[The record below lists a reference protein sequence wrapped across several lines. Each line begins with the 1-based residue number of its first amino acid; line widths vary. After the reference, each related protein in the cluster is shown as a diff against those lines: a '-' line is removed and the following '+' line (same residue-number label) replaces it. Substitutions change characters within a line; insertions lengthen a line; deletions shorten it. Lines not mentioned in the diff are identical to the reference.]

1 MAKKKKLQLKSNVQ
15 RGFATTSQPKR
26 EAPPKE
32 APQAAEAAS
41 KTPDETPSAAS
52 QSTAPLVPKEA
63 PSSDAFDPEAEEL
76 QALQN
81 LVQLVYPKVE
91 KETQRRGK
99 TIQFQ
104 QRFAKTLLPASLDAG
119 VCVETLAMA
128 RHDAE
133 AITDCEQVTFLAD
146 DPRQR
151 MLRDTLGVSPPAES
165 EAKALERALTLWELL
180 LSLGFSREQATMAL
194 LYAPNLE
201 TEECVAWL
209 VTQLEPQTYRALSF
223 NVDTPQEYAAPKAA
237 SMDESIPPVY
247 EGYTFTRAEQ
257 DPALVAKDTAPK
269 KEDVRVVTA
278 SSVDAQ
284 TVERI
289 RAQTDTL
296 LQDLN
301 AQLDQDDPLVDVI
314 EHPNDAWSTARIVAL
329 QVDKDRARR
338 SKLLGGVP
346 DDELASLLSHA
357 EASKRLDRLAARAK
371 DMMQQSEMQPDFHRG
386 LSNQRF
392 RERMRQ
398 LEADEAAKAAELQRE
413 EEARQQRRAD
423 IEQLDELSES
433 PDQEQ
438 DEAPQDE
445 GLFDLLEEP
454 APAAPDASVQLRSI
468 ATQGSQRT
476 PRSLLSDVLRHVDP
490 GASYKFIPISSGTVH
505 RSELR
510 IQWTASGGRPPLVDT
525 FRLTKE
531 GCASRTLA
539 DDYVATIALNCFGR
553 ERQVQR
559 HMSPGF
565 RDIWDELES
574 LRSQQMNAFLR
585 DEVLHVQHTLRRRV
599 PPAPPKREQ
608 RKTLMEPVVAP
619 IATRAREPSDA
630 LRDMWTRR
638 TSSEAYQAMLPGRRD
653 LPIYQ
658 ARDAILQCVA
668 TSQVVVLSGET
679 GCGKSTQLPSYLMED
694 CLARGEPCKMYVTEP
709 RRISAITLAERVSQE
724 LGEKPRSMG
733 SPESL
738 VGYAIR
744 LESQIGANA
753 RLIYATTGIV
763 LRMLESSVLDDVT
776 HIIVDEVHE
785 RSIESDFLLIV
796 LKKLMQERPD
806 LKIVLMSAT
815 LDAERIS
822 AYFDGC
828 PTLAVPGRTFPVDV
842 HYLEDVLEMCDYT
855 LDLESPYARTDKM
868 NKVDLKTNI
877 DDIEEDEDDVD
888 DVPGIQDT
896 QRYSAKT
903 IDTLL
908 HLNEHKIPYELLA
921 ALVERLCSDPA
932 YESFSRAI
940 LVFLPGMGEIRECMR
955 HLSELRRFQ
964 TECQVHVLHS
974 SIASDEQTAAFA
986 PPPQGMRKIVLA
998 TNMAETGITIPDITC
1013 VIDSGRHREMRYDE
1027 KRKISR
1033 LVDCFIARSNA
1044 KQRRGRAG
1052 RVQHGICFHLFT
1064 RKRHDEYLDAHPIPE
1079 MLRLSL
1085 QELALQLKVMP
1096 LRIGASIEDALSQA
1110 LDPPLA
1116 ANIQRAVASL
1126 VDVEALTPNEEITP
1140 LGRHLC
1146 HMPLDVHLA
1155 KFLLVAV
1162 LFGCVDAALSIAAVL
1177 NSKSPFLRNMGRE
1190 AGRGRAAFHSTEAQS
1205 DFMAFAQMFR
1215 AWRSSVSRHQGQAFC
1230 SAHSLSA
1237 DVLYQIEEL
1246 RQQYFSYLIDTG
1258 FVQVDTDTRNAL
1270 ARRRSRQGR
1279 PRLMDIPAHLDTYG
1293 QSVPVVTLALVTAMY
1308 PKLLQVDEKTQQ
1320 MRTLTNNQPAAVHP
1334 SSVNARR
1341 ALGTPSTHFVLYHA
1355 IVYSHRLYAW
1365 ETAVVDDRMVLLVGG
1380 DAEFKHTS
1388 RSMYIDHN
1396 RVRMSTYD
1404 APSLVA
1410 LRVLRAQLKD
1420 ILQTSYRSPGRPWTP
1435 TQHRTMQLVFRT
1447 LGVSS

>member
-52 QSTAPLVPKEA
+52 QSTAPPVPKEA

-128 RHDAE
+128 RYDAE
-133 AITDCEQVTFLAD
+133 AITDCEQVNFLAD

-209 VTQLEPQTYRALSF
+209 VAQLEPQTYRALSF

-357 EASKRLDRLAARAK
+357 EANKRLDRLAARAK

-423 IEQLDELSES
+423 IEQLDELSAS

-445 GLFDLLEEP
+445 GLLDLLEEP

-679 GCGKSTQLPSYLMED
+679 GCGKSTQLPSYL
-694 CLARGEPCKMYVTEP
+694 T
-709 RRISAITLAERVSQE
+709 
-724 LGEKPRSMG
+724 
-733 SPESL
+733 
-738 VGYAIR
+738 
-744 LESQIGANA
+744 
-753 RLIYATTGIV
+753 
-763 LRMLESSVLDDVT
+763 
-776 HIIVDEVHE
+776 
-785 RSIESDFLLIV
+785 
-796 LKKLMQERPD
+796 
-806 LKIVLMSAT
+806 
-815 LDAERIS
+815 
-822 AYFDGC
+822 
-828 PTLAVPGRTFPVDV
+828 
-842 HYLEDVLEMCDYT
+842 
-855 LDLESPYARTDKM
+855 
-868 NKVDLKTNI
+868 
-877 DDIEEDEDDVD
+877 
-888 DVPGIQDT
+888 
-896 QRYSAKT
+896 
-903 IDTLL
+903 
-908 HLNEHKIPYELLA
+908 
-921 ALVERLCSDPA
+921 
-932 YESFSRAI
+932 
-940 LVFLPGMGEIRECMR
+940 
-955 HLSELRRFQ
+955 
-964 TECQVHVLHS
+964 
-974 SIASDEQTAAFA
+974 
-986 PPPQGMRKIVLA
+986 
-998 TNMAETGITIPDITC
+998 
-1013 VIDSGRHREMRYDE
+1013 
-1027 KRKISR
+1027 
-1033 LVDCFIARSNA
+1033 
-1044 KQRRGRAG
+1044 
-1052 RVQHGICFHLFT
+1052 
-1064 RKRHDEYLDAHPIPE
+1064 
-1079 MLRLSL
+1079 
-1085 QELALQLKVMP
+1085 
-1096 LRIGASIEDALSQA
+1096 
-1110 LDPPLA
+1110 
-1116 ANIQRAVASL
+1116 
-1126 VDVEALTPNEEITP
+1126 
-1140 LGRHLC
+1140 
-1146 HMPLDVHLA
+1146 
-1155 KFLLVAV
+1155 
-1162 LFGCVDAALSIAAVL
+1162 
-1177 NSKSPFLRNMGRE
+1177 
-1190 AGRGRAAFHSTEAQS
+1190 
-1205 DFMAFAQMFR
+1205 
-1215 AWRSSVSRHQGQAFC
+1215 
-1230 SAHSLSA
+1230 
-1237 DVLYQIEEL
+1237 
-1246 RQQYFSYLIDTG
+1246 
-1258 FVQVDTDTRNAL
+1258 
-1270 ARRRSRQGR
+1270 
-1279 PRLMDIPAHLDTYG
+1279 
-1293 QSVPVVTLALVTAMY
+1293 
-1308 PKLLQVDEKTQQ
+1308 
-1320 MRTLTNNQPAAVHP
+1320 
-1334 SSVNARR
+1334 
-1341 ALGTPSTHFVLYHA
+1341 
-1355 IVYSHRLYAW
+1355 
-1365 ETAVVDDRMVLLVGG
+1365 
-1380 DAEFKHTS
+1380 
-1388 RSMYIDHN
+1388 
-1396 RVRMSTYD
+1396 
-1404 APSLVA
+1404 
-1410 LRVLRAQLKD
+1410 
-1420 ILQTSYRSPGRPWTP
+1420 
-1435 TQHRTMQLVFRT
+1435 
-1447 LGVSS
+1447 